1 MKKTLSLLIIILLM
15 ATMLSACRSRAEP
28 RILLD
33 DEYLQITQTGG
44 KIDVCDVES
53 NITYTFHIRHKN
65 ASKRLTE
72 PYTAVDTPTLRIEQR
87 RKEIILTVKK
97 RKNKYTLRIG
107 KIFPIISVKKGVYNE
122 NFR

>member
-72 PYTAVDTPTLRIEQR
+72 PYTAVDTPTLLIEKQYKKILLIV
-87 RKEIILTVKK
+87 KETKEVFTIS
-97 RKNKYTLRIG
+97 IG
-107 KIFPIISVKKGVYNE
+107 KIFPVISVFKGGE
-122 NFR
+122 RI

>member
-1 MKKTLSLLIIILLM
+1 MKKYIALLM
-15 ATMLSACRSRAEP
+15 ALFITLLFTSCLSRTEP
-28 RILLD
+28 KILLD
-33 DEYLQITQTGG
+33 DEYLQITQTGA
-44 KIDVCDVES
+44 KIDVYDVLGGV
-53 NITYTFHIRHKN
+53 TYTFHIRHKN